1 MTGKLVLCGTP
12 IGNLED
18 LSPRAAATL
27 ASADAIACEDTRR
40 TRKLLTHIGVRP
52 KDLIVVNDA
61 NESRRAREISD
72 RVRKGATVVLV
83 SDAGMPGLSDPG
95 YRVVAECAA
104 AGSSIEVVPGPSA
117 VVAALSVSGLPPGRF
132 AFEGFLP
139 KRAGDRRRRL
149 QDVAHDPRTLI
160 FFVSPHRLAEHLKE
174 VEEELGDR
182 PASLARELTK
192 IYEEVWRGSLSQLRA
207 RAEEGTGPKGE
218 MVLVVSGAIHE
229 HKPKPDSESL
239 AALAQDLMASGVD
252 RKSAMARVAKET
264 GVPKREVFD
273 ALVEHRSERR

>member
-1 MTGKLVLCGTP
+1 LTGKLVLCGTP

-40 TRKLLTHIGVRP
+40 TKKLLSHIGVRA

-61 NESRRAREISD
+61 TEARRAREIRD
-72 RVRKGATVVLV
+72 RVRKGETVVLV

-95 YRVVAECAA
+95 YRVVEECAD
-104 AGSSIEVVPGPSA
+104 AGLSIEVVPGPSA
-117 VVAALSVSGLPPGRF
+117 VVAALAISGLPPGRF

-139 KRAGDRRRRL
+139 RKAGERRRRF
-149 QDVAHDPRTLI
+149 QEVADDPRTLI
-160 FFVSPHRLAEHLKE
+160 FFVPPHRLADHLRE
-174 VEEELGDR
+174 AEEELGDR
-182 PASLARELTK
+182 PAALARELTK
-192 IYEEVWRGSLSQLRA
+192 MHEEVWRGPLSELRR
-207 RAEEGTGPKGE
+207 RAEEGAGAKGE

-229 HKPKPDSESL
+229 HKPKPDAATL
-239 AALAQDLMASGVD
+239 ATMAEDLMASGVD
-252 RKSAMARVAKET
+252 RKAALAEVAKQA

-273 ALVEHRSERR
+273 ALVKRRKG